1 MPPVSSSARR
11 AEAAPSQSSAGW
23 ELLRALGAALLTPP
37 PANRGVTEALGLPVP
52 SGVDHTEA
60 FVLSAPPHAAI
71 HLGPEGKLGG
81 EGLDRVAGFWRAL
94 GMVAPQ
100 DADHL
105 GVLLMLYAELGEAE
119 AAASEERGRAQLQRA
134 RMALLHE
141 HVWSWAPGYLAAV
154 IALDIAPVSAWAE
167 LTLQTLLVETTQIG
181 PPDQL
186 PLAIR
191 AAPTGLQASDS
202 FEELLDV
209 MVTPVRSGLI
219 LTRRDLGQTAAA
231 LGVGYRHGERRY
243 TLKAMLEQDKPA
255 TVRWLASHARSWS
268 KQHRAAARG
277 WPCDPSEWW
286 SARAEATA
294 AVLDVIADSAS
305 GVVDA
310 SA

>member
-1 MPPVSSSARR
+1 MPPASSSTRE
-11 AEAAPSQSSAGW
+11 AEAAPSRSSARW
-23 ELLRALGAALLTPP
+23 ELLRALGAVLLTPP
-37 PANRGVTEALGLPVP
+37 PANGRVTEALGLPVL

-119 AAASEERGRAQLQRA
+119 AAASEERRRAQLRRA
-134 RMALLHE
+134 RVALFHE

-154 IALDIAPVSAWAE
+154 IALDIAPVSAWAQ
-167 LTLQTLLVETTQIG
+167 LTVQTLLAETTEIG
-181 PPDQL
+181 PPDLL
-186 PLAIR
+186 PLALR
-191 AAPTGLQASDS
+191 HAPAGLGPSDS
-202 FEELLDV
+202 FEELLDA
-209 MVTPVRSGLI
+209 MVTPVRSGLV

-231 LGVGYRHGERRY
+231 LGVGYRQGERRY
-243 TLKAMLEQDKPA
+243 TLKAMLDQDKPA

-268 KQHRAAARG
+268 TQHRAADRG
-277 WPCDPSEWW
+277 WAWDPSRWW
-286 SARAEATA
+286 SARAETTA
-294 AVLDVIADSAS
+294 AVLDAMADIASD
-305 GVVDA
+305 VPDA
-310 SA
+310 SP

>member
-1 MPPVSSSARR
+1 MPPASSTARG
-11 AEAAPSQSSAGW
+11 AAAAPSQSSARW

-37 PANRGVTEALGLPVP
+37 PGNREVTEALGLPAL

-119 AAASEERGRAQLQRA
+119 AAASDERGRAQLQRA
-134 RMALLHE
+134 RVALLHE

-154 IALDIAPVSAWAE
+154 IALDIRSVSAWAE
-167 LTLQTLLVETTQIG
+167 LTFETLLVETTDIG

-186 PLAIR
+186 PLALR
-191 AAPTGLQASDS
+191 AAPAGLQLSDS
-202 FEELLDV
+202 FDELLDA
-209 MVTPVRSGLI
+209 MVTPVRSGII

-255 TVRWLASHARSWS
+255 TVRWLACHARSWS
-268 KQHRAAARG
+268 KQHRAADRG
-277 WPCDPSEWW
+277 WPSDPSGWW
-286 SARAEATA
+286 SARAETAA
-294 AVLDVIADSAS
+294 AVLDAMADIAS
-305 GVVDA
+305 G
-310 SA
+310 

>member
-1 MPPVSSSARR
+1 MPPASSPARG
-11 AEAAPSQSSAGW
+11 AEAAPSRSSARW

-37 PANRGVTEALGLPVP
+37 PGNREVTEALGLPAL

-105 GVLLMLYAELGEAE
+105 GVLLMLYAELGEAQ
-119 AAASEERGRAQLQRA
+119 AAASDERGRAQLQRA
-134 RMALLHE
+134 RVALLHE

-154 IALDIAPVSAWAE
+154 IALDIRSVSAWAE
-167 LTLQTLLVETTQIG
+167 LTFETLLVETTQIG

-186 PLAIR
+186 PLALR
-191 AAPTGLQASDS
+191 AAPAGLQLSDS
-202 FEELLDV
+202 FDELLDA
-209 MVTPVRSGLI
+209 MVTPVRSGII

-255 TVRWLASHARSWS
+255 TVRWLACHARSWS
-268 KQHRAAARG
+268 KQHRAADRG
-277 WPCDPSEWW
+277 WPSDPSGWW
-286 SARAEATA
+286 SARAEAAA
-294 AVLDVIADSAS
+294 AVLDAMADIAS
-305 GVVDA
+305 G
-310 SA
+310 